1 MKLISFAIPS
11 YNSEGYLAH
20 AVDSILPGGEEVEIL
35 IINDGSTDGTAA
47 IADEYARKYP
57 GIVRAIHKPNGGHGS
72 GVNRG
77 LQEAAGL
84 YYKVVDSDDWVDEQ
98 ALKILLDTLREQV
111 AAGTAADLYFTNFI
125 YDHVLDGTQF
135 IRDWKKQFPVNQPF
149 GWEHIGTFRGSQVLL
164 MHSLLYRTQALR
176 ESGTVL
182 PEHTFY
188 VDNVFAYQPL
198 PYMQKLYYLDI
209 DLYHYYIGRE
219 DQSVNIRNFLRRYQ
233 QQIRVME
240 CMLEAYSYEQLQALP
255 DGLRRYML
263 HCLSAVMINTIMFCC
278 CGEEE
283 QERRAAYQ
291 ALWQK
296 LKSRDEAMYR
306 QLHDRSMPAG
316 VVWMPWAMRR
326 RAMLAGYRLLCK
338 FVKLG

>member
-1 MKLISFAIPS
+1 
-11 YNSEGYLAH
+11 
-20 AVDSILPGGEEVEIL
+20 
-35 IINDGSTDGTAA
+35 
-47 IADEYARKYP
+47 
-57 GIVRAIHKPNGGHGS
+57 
-72 GVNRG
+72 
-77 LQEAAGL
+77 
-84 YYKVVDSDDWVDEQ
+84 
-98 ALKILLDTLREQV
+98 
-111 AAGTAADLYFTNFI
+111 
-125 YDHVLDGTQF
+125 
-135 IRDWKKQFPVNQPF
+135 
-149 GWEHIGTFRGSQVLL
+149 
-164 MHSLLYRTQALR
+164 
-176 ESGTVL
+176 
-182 PEHTFY
+182 
-188 VDNVFAYQPL
+188 
-198 PYMQKLYYLDI
+198 MQKLYYLDI

-296 LKSRDEAMYR
+296 LKSRDTAMYH